1 MGARILFRDSQGRDG
16 QVDLN
21 PSAPLYVGRALDCAV
36 RTDDAMVS
44 RKHSM
49 IRLENGRFYVED
61 LGSSNGTHVND
72 IRVTK
77 HPLNHNDVVRCGSL
91 WLRYVEDGP
100 MAAGPAPGPAGQPQA
115 RPKGGTVRLDPGQYP
130 GGGGGGGGGAM
141 PRGGGGGGGYGGGG
155 GASMPGGRTGLAG
168 VGAGGGMG
176 GGGGGGYG
184 GGGASMPGARSTGG
198 AVAQAGGGDVS
209 GRGGYEAPGR
219 HGGSSTVGLGG
230 AGTPAVRSGGGGG
243 GGGGGRGA
251 GGAGASAA
259 SAAAAHAPGGPVPL
273 FGGPPAMPLGDSG
286 VMGEIMTPPPPA
298 GPPIGDEDSIVV
310 EDQQGDVG
318 KLRKDLDTAIAAL
331 EKMQVTHDREVADGK
346 RLRAEI
352 VTHKDRVEEL
362 RRALAER
369 DDVVEAHGR
378 VADELREEIRQ
389 IKDALVSSRQ
399 QHAEMSDL
407 VAARERQLARSHE
420 DVGQLKRDI
429 EERDRK
435 LADLSR
441 TKDEGWRKLNDQLS
455 EIEHLREVINQQ
467 ERMLEERRVGLVSQD
482 EMIKELR
489 IKEEQHLRDAAQ
501 LKAERDR
508 VKSELGRSQAS
519 VTAID
524 EENRRL
530 TGILT
535 EMRARRSGRP
545 EDDHEEAAHTA
556 AVSAEIKTL
565 RIALKTVESERDH
578 LKEMADRA
586 EDEVDKLRER
596 VAGLEV
602 DLREAFDDRERASAG
617 KSVSDDAMTRA
628 ELARH
633 KATEESMTALKG
645 RDDALRLAE
654 EMRREVER
662 LKRRMAESED
672 RTTTNE
678 APDEALA
685 DQNRALERKLAEA
698 GDTIAQLE
706 GQIRTARAE
715 IDAARRSPRATG
727 QTPVPGL
734 PEDAERTAVVQAASN
749 PATIKDRA
757 IDVHD
762 DINDVLSELRSNAM
776 ILQEEFGRDGSE
788 RSPESSRIMMDAIE
802 AVLGHAEEAKGVL
815 RRLRELVEF
824 GDD

>member
-16 QVDLN
+16 QVDLSPN
-21 PSAPLYVGRALDCAV
+21 APLYVGRALDCAV

-49 IRLENGRFYVED
+49 IRLESGRFYVED

-72 IRVTK
+72 VRVTK

-100 MAAGPAPGPAGQPQA
+100 VGVAAGGIPGPAPQG
-115 RPKGGTVRLDPGQYP
+115 RPKGGTVRLDPGPY
-130 GGGGGGGGGAM
+130 GGGGGGGGGAAM
-141 PRGGGGGGGYGGGG
+141 PGGRAGSAGGGGYGGGG
-155 GASMPGGRTGLAG
+155 GGAAMPGGRGGMAG
-168 VGAGGGMG
+168 VGAPGGGGGGMAG
-176 GGGGGGYG
+176 VGGGGGYG
-184 GGGASMPGARSTGG
+184 GSSPAAAR
-198 AVAQAGGGDVS
+198 
-209 GRGGYEAPGR
+209 
-219 HGGSSTVGLGG
+219 
-230 AGTPAVRSGGGGG
+230 GGGGG
-243 GGGGGRGA
+243 GGGGGHAGGHAGGGGGA
-251 GGAGASAA
+251 PGRHGSTMGLGGAGTPATRSNAGVGGASGGAGAV
-259 SAAAAHAPGGPVPL
+259 AAHSPGGPVPL

-298 GPPIGDEDSIVV
+298 GPPVGDEDSIVV
-310 EDQQGDVG
+310 EDLQSGDAP
-318 KLRKDLDTAIAAL
+318 KLRRDLDQAVAAL
-331 EKMQVTHDREVADGK
+331 EKMQVTHDREIADGK

-389 IKDALVSSRQ
+389 IKDSLVTARTQ
-399 QHAEMSDL
+399 NAEMSDL

-441 TKDEGWRKLNDQLS
+441 TKDEGWRKLNEQLS

-467 ERMLEERRVGLVSQD
+467 ERMLEERRVGLISQD

-489 IKEEQHLRDAAQ
+489 IKEEQHLRDRATLQ
-501 LKAERDR
+501 AERDR
-508 VKSELGRSQAS
+508 AKSDHGRAQAQVS
-519 VTAID
+519 AID

-535 EMRARRSGRP
+535 EMRAKRGGRP
-545 EDDHEEAAHTA
+545 EDDHAEAAHTA

-578 LKEMADRA
+578 LKELTDRA

-602 DLREAFDDRERASAG
+602 DLRESLDDRERASAG
-617 KSVSDDAMTRA
+617 KSVSDDAVTRA

-633 KATEESMTALKG
+633 KAAEEAMAAHKG
-645 RDDALRLAE
+645 RDEAVRLADE
-654 EMRREVER
+654 LRREVER
-662 LKRRMAESED
+662 LKRRMADNED
-672 RTTTNE
+672 RTSTSD

-685 DQNRALERKLAEA
+685 EQNRALERRLAEA
-698 GDTIAQLE
+698 GDAIAQLE
-706 GQIRTARAE
+706 GQLRTSRAE
-715 IDAARRSPRATG
+715 ADAARRSPRATG
-727 QTPVPGL
+727 STPVPGL
-734 PEDAERTAVVQAASN
+734 PDDSERTAVVQAGAN
-749 PATIKDRA
+749 PATVKDRA
-757 IDVHD
+757 IEVHD
-762 DINDVLSELRSNAM
+762 DINDVLSELRNNAM
-776 ILQEEFGRDGSE
+776 ILQEEFAREDAE
-788 RSPESSRIMMDAIE
+788 RTPASSRIMMDAIE